1 MPPTVYQSKF
11 VLVGGCD
18 PSTGKSTDVI
28 LTSATGHQWAPLLP
42 PPMPTKHCYISSVST
57 GSPKEV
63 LVVAGGRGS
72 NHEELDVVEV
82 L

>member
-1 MPPTVYQSKF
+1 MPPHCLSVQS

-18 PSTGKSTDVI
+18 PSTGKPIDVI

-42 PPMPTKHCYISSVST
+42 PPMPTKHCYMSSVST